1 MRCDGQRGP
10 KVYFHCLHFQE
21 GARLAER
28 TEMDQ
33 VVSVAEGHLSS
44 RKDLTR
50 ISQLPVFPNRTEARG
65 EDQIL

>member
-33 VVSVAEGHLSS
+33 VVSVSLYLVAFAASLG
-44 RKDLTR
+44 
-50 ISQLPVFPNRTEARG
+50 
-65 EDQIL
+65 